1 MLNRF
6 TAALETVTQT
16 DKRWETQGGACLVNL
31 ALEYSLVWGLIYCSP
46 SRYFEL
52 LISEFSLLRHS
63 QNGIPR
69 RLMDSF
75 ET

>member
-16 DKRWETQGGACLVNL
+16 DKRWETRGGGCLVNL
-31 ALEYSLVWGLIYCSP
+31 GLEYSLVWGLIYCSP

-52 LISEFSLLRHS
+52 LISEVSLLSHS

-69 RLMDSF
+69 SLMDSF